1 MTMATEKVLQD
12 GMERSAQLETD
23 RLADSSKFLADLPS
37 PLWSMLLILPV
48 ALLIGFFYSPWEGDT
63 HPWYIEWPTYSILLY
78 AIPAWAGAVI
88 SYGWLKFIGGNVYMY
103 RTSLLALAALLIVG
117 INLVI
122 GSILTIFIDIEFTEW
137 YLFAYASIV
146 MVIYLTFLMTAT
158 RRWVLALPAT
168 LAQAGFG
175 LLGILVLS
183 YGIDYDWAGAEY
195 RPFLLIIIFLGTFI
209 GVGQMA
215 MHLGTRP
222 LSDVYGVNG
231 TDVFRAFLEHWVEG
245 GDAGRDEIE
254 GFFRVF
260 SEPSFAKAE
269 VIAFREKGGGAPI
282 ATVVVPSL
290 HPGPWGELGGSDM
303 PRKFARSFNGEH
315 GEVFTFH
322 GASDHDLNPVDLEEV
337 KKLSEHMKMALDG
350 LDKWSDKA
358 SPLIR
363 VEDGISSIA
372 QAFNGAVMAAQT
384 SAPSPTDDVD
394 GATGHVIDLE
404 MERAG
409 ASPGTFIDCHN
420 CLLPGAGHV
429 PFGTPKA
436 RKIQERIGE
445 ATREAL
451 GAERSGYRVGVGHI
465 PNEGEFCSMGPSP
478 TATTWSA
485 SFARR
490 CGTAL
495 WRRWRRP
502 RCSPPTTTSL
512 TSPWAASTPS
522 G

>member
-195 RPFLLIIIFLGTFI
+195 RPFLLLKLLDLGFEL
-209 GVGQMA
+209 GQ
-215 MHLGTRP
+215 LGLDAVRLRPDVSLVLPLGDRP
-222 LSDVYGVNG
+222 LVPVG
-231 TDVFRAFLEHWVEG
+231 
-245 GDAGRDEIE
+245 
-254 GFFRVF
+254 FRVAQK
-260 SEPSFAKAE
+260 PDALA
-269 VIAFREKGGGAPI
+269 VLLDLCA
-282 ATVVVPSL
+282 
-290 HPGPWGELGGSDM
+290 
-303 PRKFARSFNGEH
+303 H
-315 GEVFTFH
+315 GV
-322 GASDHDLNPVDLEEV
+322 
-337 KKLSEHMKMALDG
+337 
-350 LDKWSDKA
+350 
-358 SPLIR
+358 
-363 VEDGISSIA
+363 
-372 QAFNGAVMAAQT
+372 
-384 SAPSPTDDVD
+384 
-394 GATGHVIDLE
+394 
-404 MERAG
+404 
-409 ASPGTFIDCHN
+409 
-420 CLLPGAGHV
+420 
-429 PFGTPKA
+429 
-436 RKIQERIGE
+436 
-445 ATREAL
+445 
-451 GAERSGYRVGVGHI
+451 
-465 PNEGEFCSMGPSP
+465 
-478 TATTWSA
+478 
-485 SFARR
+485 
-490 CGTAL
+490 
-495 WRRWRRP
+495 
-502 RCSPPTTTSL
+502 
-512 TSPWAASTPS
+512 
-522 G
+522 